1 MANIQEL
8 KQLLGVQSLPL
19 TKALDEQ
26 GKETGFLTAWLD
38 ETRTRVVIHK
48 DVLDKIVVNPKQF
61 IVTKVSDKASKET
74 GEAYK
79 QYIIIIPKAE
89 PDYVL

>member
-8 KQLLGVQSLPL
+8 KQTLGVPSLPL

-38 ETRTRVVIHK
+38 ETRTRVVIHQ
-48 DVLDKIVVNPKQF
+48 DVITKIQANPKQF
-61 IVTKVSDKASKET
+61 IATKVSDKASKET

-79 QYIIIIPKAE
+79 QYVVIIPKAE
-89 PDYVL
+89 PDVIL